1 MRNRTLLSHKRN
13 EVVPFAE
20 TWMDLETVIQ
30 SEASQKKR
38 NKYHIISLI
47 CRIQKNRRDE
57 LICKAEIQLHL
68 LRTNLQLPREE
79 ETWDELG
86 DWDEH
91 IYTTMY
97 KIDNQ

>member
-1 MRNRTLLSHKRN
+1 MAFGHEVPKPGICVSPVDEIRIQGMRSRTLLSHKRN

-47 CRIQKNRRDE
+47 CRI
-57 LICKAEIQLHL
+57 
-68 LRTNLQLPREE
+68 
-79 ETWDELG
+79 
-86 DWDEH
+86 
-91 IYTTMY
+91 
-97 KIDNQ
+97 